1 MNDNLNVFNVNVIG
15 ERSIY
20 FSGEIDSASISRANC
35 ELLKMI
41 HKIVTQ
47 AKLIKNFEPGHINLF
62 IESFGGSLDD
72 SWAIIDVILKSPIP
86 IYTYAMGM
94 AESGGLKMFLAGDK
108 RYVMDHSLLMFHEL
122 SAYSEGK
129 FADIHEYHEYLAK
142 EQEKIDKYILE
153 RTKMK
158 KKQLE
163 DIKKSKEDFYMNP
176 KEAIDLGFATDIF
189 SFDNWDDI
197 IC

>member
-1 MNDNLNVFNVNVIG
+1 MNDNLNIFNVNVIG
-15 ERSIY
+15 ERSLY
-20 FSGEIDSASISRANC
+20 FSGEIDSNSIARTNC

-41 HKIVTQ
+41 SKIIMQ
-47 AKLIKNFEPGHINLF
+47 AKVIKNFEPGHINLF

-72 SWAIIDVILKSPIP
+72 SWALIDIILNSPIP
-86 IYTYAMGM
+86 IYTYALGM
-94 AESGGLKMFLAGDK
+94 AESGGLKIFLAGDK
-108 RYVMDHSLLMFHEL
+108 RFVMEHSLLMFHEL
-122 SAYSEGK
+122 SACSEGK

-163 DIKKSKEDFYMNP
+163 EIKKSKEDFYMCP
-176 KEAIDLGFATDIF
+176 QEALDLGFATNMF
-189 SFDNWDDI
+189 SLDNWDDI
-197 IC
+197 VC